1 MTIKT
6 SFNIKP
12 DDGIFKNIII
22 KTIGMDNMTL
32 LQKISQDESIFFKI
46 VSSDSVEYKIY
57 KAIKSLKNNIP
68 NTIKI
73 YGSFGCSLK
82 KKSYEKIKK
91 KYESITG
98 EIVNLKLC
106 DSYETN
112 SNKPYQPYQPNQS
125 NSQKQIDLAPYIKLK
140 FIALESL
147 TNYTRIDDFLTNKVL
162 PDNMFLSIYLQGLY
176 QLFNYYN
183 TLGIIHGDYNDG
195 NILVSYDNTLVDETI
210 QYKFGTCPFRTYKNM
225 WSYCDVFTY
234 YDDKI
239 IDIKTHG
246 MKLMLIDFDNSMIL
260 HTDYAEPNDFS
271 KTKYNINPRINLFHD
286 LKKYTTTM
294 YKYASPKIKKKLEKL
309 HNAPTYN
316 IFINNYN
323 LAIEEANKREMD
335 YISNDMFLQKT
346 SYLFQHYISYIVIAF
361 NLPLEYR
368 IKNSTVL

>member
-1 MTIKT
+1 MTTRT

-22 KTIGMDNMTL
+22 KTIGFDNMTL
-32 LQKISQDESIFFKI
+32 LQKLSSDDNIFFKI
-46 VSSDSVEYKIY
+46 VSADSVEYKIY
-57 KAIKSLKNNIP
+57 KALKSLKNNIP

-73 YGSFGCSLK
+73 YGSFGCVLK

-91 KYESITG
+91 KYESISG
-98 EIVNLKLC
+98 EIVDLKLC
-106 DSYETN
+106 DSYVSNTDYNDQHLIPETN
-112 SNKPYQPYQPNQS
+112 STPKSNPTPYV
-125 NSQKQIDLAPYIKLK
+125 KLK

-162 PDNMFLSIYLQGLY
+162 PNEMFLSIYLQGLY

-195 NILVSYDNTLVDETI
+195 NILVSYDNTLIDETI

-239 IDIKTHG
+239 IDIKTYG
-246 MKLMLIDFDNSMIL
+246 MKLMLIDFDNSIIL
-260 HTDYAEPNDFS
+260 HTDYAEQNDFTR
-271 KTKYNINPRINLFHD
+271 TKYNINPRINLFHD
-286 LKKYTTTM
+286 LKKYTSTM
-294 YKYASPKIKKKLEKL
+294 YRYASQKIQKKLEEL

-323 LAIEEANKREMD
+323 LAIIEANKREMD
-335 YISNDMFLQKT
+335 YIHNDMFLQKT
-346 SYLFQHYISYIVIAF
+346 SYLFQHYISYIVISF

-368 IKNSTVL
+368 IKNSTIL